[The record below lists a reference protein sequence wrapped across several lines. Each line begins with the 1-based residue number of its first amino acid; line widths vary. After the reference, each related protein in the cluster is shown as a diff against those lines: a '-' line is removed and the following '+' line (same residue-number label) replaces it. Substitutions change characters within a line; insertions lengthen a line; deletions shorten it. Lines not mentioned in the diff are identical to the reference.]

1 MVVECLRMGAIT
13 SSGEASGFGIL
24 KIRAYENKKRRMT
37 ARRSLRLSLP
47 GKEFS
52 RGLREEP
59 PMTKNVIGVFLPGT
73 LTRVVRRIMRAK
85 EAVNALSQAKMT
97 ASKVLELS
105 GGAKA
110 ELKRA
115 LESLELVLGQLRTAE
130 FAPVRVAER

>member
-1 MVVECLRMGAIT
+1 
-13 SSGEASGFGIL
+13 
-24 KIRAYENKKRRMT
+24 
-37 ARRSLRLSLP
+37 
-47 GKEFS
+47 
-52 RGLREEP
+52 
-59 PMTKNVIGVFLPGT
+59 MTKNVIGVFLPGT